1 LDDKGEFMKVG
12 KISEVALSRAVFKQ
26 LKSKRDEVLFGGAIG
41 EDCAAMRLGEGEVC
55 VFSSNPVTGAGK
67 IQGALALYSAVNNL
81 VTSGAEAV
89 GVLVTAMLPEN
100 FKESRLIELSE
111 MMEEVCQDLRIQVM
125 GGHTEVTAAVNE
137 PVFSVTAVG
146 KVKEHELRHAKNAKA
161 DQDIVMSKWI
171 GMEGS
176 VAIVAAR
183 EKELMERFPKIM
195 IDQIKKML
203 PNCSCTLEAALAVK
217 SGVSAMHDISSGGIY
232 GALYELS
239 EAAGVGLE
247 IDLRAIPIKQETVE
261 ICEYLGLNPYYL
273 KSGGSMLMVCDHG
286 QELVRL
292 LEKEGIY
299 AAVIGRTTSEN
310 AKAIIN
316 EGEVSYLERPKAD
329 ELLRA
334 R

>member
-1 LDDKGEFMKVG
+1 MKVG

-26 LKSKRDEVLFGGAIG
+26 LKNKRDEVLFGGSIG
-41 EDCAAMRLGEGEVC
+41 EDCAAMKLGKGEVC
-55 VFSSNPVTGAGK
+55 VVSSNPVTGAGK
-67 IQGALALYSAVNNL
+67 IQGALAVYSAVNNL

-89 GVLVTAMLPEN
+89 GVMMTVLLPEE
-100 FKESRLIELSE
+100 FKESRLVELNE
-111 MMEEVCQDLRIQVM
+111 QIEEVCQQLQIQVM
-125 GGHTEVTAAVNE
+125 GGHTEVTVAVNE
-137 PVFSVTAVG
+137 PVFSVTAIG
-146 KVKEHELRHAKNAKA
+146 KVKESELLHAKNAKA

-176 VAIVAAR
+176 VSIVAAK
-183 EKELMERFPKIM
+183 EKELLERFPKAM

-203 PNCSCTLEAALAVK
+203 PGCCVNVEAALAVK

-273 KSGGSMLMVCDHG
+273 KSGGSMLIVCDHG

-292 LEKEGIY
+292 LEKEGIS

-310 AKAIIN
+310 AKAVIN

-329 ELLRA
+329 ELLKVK
-334 R
+334 

>member
-1 LDDKGEFMKVG
+1 M
-12 KISEVALSRAVFKQ
+12 
-26 LKSKRDEVLFGGAIG
+26 
-41 EDCAAMRLGEGEVC
+41 
-55 VFSSNPVTGAGK
+55 
-67 IQGALALYSAVNNL
+67 
-81 VTSGAEAV
+81 
-89 GVLVTAMLPEN
+89 VTAMLPEN

-176 VAIVAAR
+176 VVIVAAK
-183 EKELMERFPKIM
+183 EKELLERFPKIM

-203 PNCSCTLEAALAVK
+203 PNCSCALEAALAVK
-217 SGVSAMHDISSGGIY
+217 SGVSAMHDVSSGGIY

-299 AAVIGRTTSEN
+299 AAVIGRTTSDN
-310 AKAIIN
+310 AKAVIN

-329 ELLRA
+329 ELLKVR
-334 R
+334 

>member
-1 LDDKGEFMKVG
+1 MKVG
-12 KISEVALSRAVFKQ
+12 KISEVALKRAVFKQ
-26 LKSKRDEVLFGGAIG
+26 LKSRRDEILFGGAIG
-41 EDCAAMRLGEGEVC
+41 EDCAAMKLAPGEVS
-55 VFSSNPVTGAGK
+55 VFSSNPVTGSGK
-67 IQGALALYSAVNNL
+67 IQGALAIYSAVNNL
-81 VTSGAEAV
+81 VCSGAEAV
-89 GVLVTAMLPEN
+89 GVMVTVLLPED
-100 FKESRLIELSE
+100 FKESRLAELAE
-111 MMEEVCQDLRIQVM
+111 QMEEVCKALHIQVM
-125 GGHTEVTAAVNE
+125 GGHTEVTPAVCE
-137 PVFSVTAVG
+137 PVFSAVAVG
-146 KVKEHELRHAKNAKA
+146 KVKEKELLHAKCAKA

-176 VAIVAAR
+176 VAIVAAK
-183 EKELMERFPKIM
+183 EKELLERFPKAM
-195 IDQIKKML
+195 IDKIKGML
-203 PNCSCTLEAALAVK
+203 PNCCVCTEAALAIK
-217 SGVSAMHDISSGGIY
+217 SGVSAMHDVSSGGIY

-292 LEKEGIY
+292 LDKEGIH

-310 AKAIIN
+310 AKAVIN

-329 ELLRA
+329 ELLKIREGD
-334 R
+334 

>member
-1 LDDKGEFMKVG
+1 MKVG
-12 KISEVALSRAVFKQ
+12 KISEVALKRAVLKQ
-26 LKSKRDEVLFGGAIG
+26 LNNKRDEVLFGGDIG
-41 EDCAAMRLGEGEVC
+41 EDCAAMKLDAGEVC

-67 IQGALALYSAVNNL
+67 IQGALAIYSAVNNL

-89 GVLVTAMLPEN
+89 GVMMTVLLPEN
-100 FKESRLIELSE
+100 FKESRLAELSE
-111 MMEEVCQDLRIQVM
+111 QIEEVCEALHIQVM
-125 GGHTEVTAAVNE
+125 GGHTEVTMAVNE
-137 PVFSVTAVG
+137 PVFSVTAIG
-146 KVKEHELRHAKNAKA
+146 KVKENELLHARCAKA

-176 VAIVAAR
+176 VAIVAAK
-183 EKELMERFPKIM
+183 EKELLERFPKAM
-195 IDQIKKML
+195 IDKIKRML
-203 PNCSCTLEAALAVK
+203 PNCCVANEAALAVK
-217 SGVSAMHDISSGGIY
+217 SGVSAMHDVSSGGIY

-247 IDLRAIPIKQETVE
+247 IDLRAIPISQETVE

-286 QELVRL
+286 QELVRI
-292 LEKEGIY
+292 LEKEGIF
-299 AAVIGRTTSEN
+299 AAVIGRTTSDN

-329 ELLRA
+329 ELLKVR
-334 R
+334 

>member
-1 LDDKGEFMKVG
+1 MKVG

-26 LKSKRDEVLFGGAIG
+26 LKNRRDEVLFGGSIG
-41 EDCAAMRLGEGEVC
+41 EDCAAMKLGKGEVC
-55 VFSSNPVTGAGK
+55 VISSNPVTGAGK
-67 IQGALALYSAVNNL
+67 IQGALAVYSAVNNL
-81 VTSGAEAV
+81 VTSGAEAI
-89 GVLVTAMLPEN
+89 GVMMTVLLPED
-100 FKESRLIELSE
+100 FKESRLVELNE
-111 MMEEVCQDLRIQVM
+111 QIEEVCQQLQIQVM
-125 GGHTEVTAAVNE
+125 GGHTEVTVAVNE
-137 PVFSVTAVG
+137 PVFSVTAIG
-146 KVKEHELRHAKNAKA
+146 KVKESELLHAKNAKA

-176 VAIVAAR
+176 VSIVAAK
-183 EKELMERFPKIM
+183 EKELLERFPKAM

-203 PNCSCTLEAALAVK
+203 PGCCVNVEAALAVK

>member
-1 LDDKGEFMKVG
+1 MKVG

-26 LKSKRDEVLFGGAIG
+26 LKNRRDEVLFGGSIG
-41 EDCAAMRLGEGEVC
+41 EDCAAMKLGKGEVC
-55 VFSSNPVTGAGK
+55 VISSNPVTGAGK
-67 IQGALALYSAVNNL
+67 IQGALAVYSAVNNL
-81 VTSGAEAV
+81 VTSGAEAI
-89 GVLVTAMLPEN
+89 GVMMTVLLPED
-100 FKESRLIELSE
+100 FKESRLVELNE
-111 MMEEVCQDLRIQVM
+111 QIEEVCQQLQIQVM
-125 GGHTEVTAAVNE
+125 GGHTEVTVAVNE
-137 PVFSVTAVG
+137 PVFSVTAIG
-146 KVKEHELRHAKNAKA
+146 KVKESELLHAKNAKA

-176 VAIVAAR
+176 VSIVAAK
-183 EKELMERFPKIM
+183 EKELLERFPKAM

-203 PNCSCTLEAALAVK
+203 AGCCVNVEAALAVK

-292 LEKEGIY
+292 LEKEGIS

-310 AKAIIN
+310 AKAVIN

-329 ELLRA
+329 ELLKVK
-334 R
+334 

>member
-1 LDDKGEFMKVG
+1 MKVG

-26 LKSKRDEVLFGGAIG
+26 LKNRRDEVLFGGSIG
-41 EDCAAMRLGEGEVC
+41 EDCAAMKLGKGEVC
-55 VFSSNPVTGAGK
+55 VISSNPVTGAGK
-67 IQGALALYSAVNNL
+67 IQGALAVYSAVNNL
-81 VTSGAEAV
+81 VTSGAEAI
-89 GVLVTAMLPEN
+89 GVMMTVLLPED
-100 FKESRLIELSE
+100 FKESRLVELNE
-111 MMEEVCQDLRIQVM
+111 QIEEVCQQLQIQVM
-125 GGHTEVTAAVNE
+125 GGHTEVTVAVNE
-137 PVFSVTAVG
+137 PVFSVTAIG
-146 KVKEHELRHAKNAKA
+146 KVKESELLHAKNAKA

-176 VAIVAAR
+176 VSIVAAK
-183 EKELMERFPKIM
+183 EKELLERFPKAM

-203 PNCSCTLEAALAVK
+203 PGCCVNVEAALAVK

-329 ELLRA
+329 ELLKVK
-334 R
+334 

>member
-1 LDDKGEFMKVG
+1 MKVG
-12 KISEVALSRAVFKQ
+12 KISEVALKRAVLKQ
-26 LKSKRDEVLFGGAIG
+26 LNNKREEVLFSGSVG
-41 EDCAAMRLGEGEVC
+41 EDCAAMKLGKEEVC

-67 IQGALALYSAVNNL
+67 VQGVLAIYSAVNNL

-89 GVLVTAMLPEN
+89 GVMITALLPEN
-100 FKESRLIELSE
+100 FKESRLAELAEEIEK
-111 MMEEVCQDLRIQVM
+111 VCQDLKIQVM
-125 GGHTEVTAAVNE
+125 GGHTEVTMAVNE

-146 KVKEHELRHAKNAKA
+146 KAKENELLHAKNAKA

-176 VAIVAAR
+176 VSIVAA
-183 EKELMERFPKIM
+183 KEQELLMRFPKAM
-195 IDQIKKML
+195 IDKIKSML
-203 PNCSCTLEAALAVK
+203 PNCCSASEAALAVK
-217 SGVSAMHDISSGGIY
+217 SGVSAMHDVSSGGIY

-292 LEKEGIY
+292 LEKEGIF

-310 AKAIIN
+310 AKAVIN

-329 ELLRA
+329 ELLKTR
-334 R
+334 

>member
-1 LDDKGEFMKVG
+1 MKVG
-12 KISEVALSRAVFKQ
+12 KISEVALKRAVLKQ
-26 LKSKRDEVLFGGAIG
+26 LNNKREEVLFDGSIG
-41 EDCAAMRLGEGEVC
+41 EDCAAMKINADEVC
-55 VFSSNPVTGAGK
+55 VVSSNPVTGAGK
-67 IQGALALYSAVNNL
+67 VMGALAVYSAVNNL

-89 GVLVTAMLPEN
+89 GVLMTILLPED
-100 FKESRLIELSE
+100 FKESRLAELSE
-111 MMEEVCQDLRIQVM
+111 MAEEVCQSLHIQVM
-125 GGHTEVTAAVNE
+125 GGHTEVTPAVNE

-146 KVKEHELRHAKNAKA
+146 KAKESELLHAKNAKA

-176 VAIVAAR
+176 VAIVAAK
-183 EKELMERFPKIM
+183 EKELLERFPKAM

-203 PNCSCTLEAALAVK
+203 PNCCVNTEAALAVK
-217 SGVSAMHDISSGGIY
+217 SGVSAMHDVSSGGIY

-286 QELVRL
+286 QELVRI
-292 LEKEGIY
+292 LEKQGIY
-299 AAVIGRTTSEN
+299 AAVIGRTTSDN
-310 AKAIIN
+310 AKAVIN

-329 ELLRA
+329 ELFKVR
-334 R
+334 

>member
-1 LDDKGEFMKVG
+1 MKVG

-26 LKSKRDEVLFGGAIG
+26 LKNRREEVLFGGAIG
-41 EDCAAMRLGEGEVC
+41 EDCAAMKLEKGEVC
-55 VFSSNPVTGAGK
+55 VVSSNPVTGAGR
-67 IQGALALYSAVNNL
+67 IQGALAVYSAVNNL
-81 VTSGAEAV
+81 VTSGAEAI
-89 GVLVTAMLPEN
+89 GVMMTVLLPED
-100 FKESRLIELSE
+100 FKESRLVELNE
-111 MMEEVCQDLRIQVM
+111 QIEEVCQQLQIQVM
-125 GGHTEVTAAVNE
+125 GGHTEVTVAVNE
-137 PVFSVTAVG
+137 PVFSVTAIG
-146 KVKEHELRHAKNAKA
+146 KVKESELLHAKNAKA

-176 VAIVAAR
+176 VSIVAAK
-183 EKELMERFPKIM
+183 EKELLERFPKAM

-203 PNCSCTLEAALAVK
+203 PGCCVNVEAALAVK

>member
-1 LDDKGEFMKVG
+1 MKVG
-12 KISEVALSRAVFKQ
+12 KISEVALKRAVLKQ
-26 LKSKRDEVLFGGAIG
+26 LNNKREEVLFGGAIG
-41 EDCAAMRLGEGEVC
+41 EDCAAMKLEKGELC
-55 VFSSNPVTGAGK
+55 VVSSNPVTGVGRVM
-67 IQGALALYSAVNNL
+67 GALAIDSAVNNL

-89 GVLVTAMLPEN
+89 GVMITALLPEN
-100 FKESRLIELSE
+100 FKESRLTELAEEIEQ
-111 MMEEVCQDLRIQVM
+111 VCQKLHIQVM
-125 GGHTEVTAAVNE
+125 GGHTEVTMAVNE
-137 PVFSVTAVG
+137 PVFSVTAIG
-146 KVKEHELRHAKNAKA
+146 KAKEELLHAKCAKA

-176 VAIVAAR
+176 VAIVAAK
-183 EKELMERFPKIM
+183 EKELLERFPKAM
-195 IDQIKKML
+195 IDKIKALL
-203 PNCSCTLEAALAVK
+203 PDCCVAAEAALAVK
-217 SGVSAMHDISSGGIY
+217 SGVSAMHDVSSGGIY

-292 LEKEGIY
+292 LEKEGIH
-299 AAVIGRTTSEN
+299 AAVIGRTTSGN
-310 AKAIIN
+310 AKAVLN

-329 ELLRA
+329 ELHMVR
-334 R
+334 

>member
-1 LDDKGEFMKVG
+1 MKVG
-12 KISEVALSRAVFKQ
+12 KISEVALKRAVLKQ
-26 LKSKRDEVLFGGAIG
+26 LKNERDEVLFGAGIG
-41 EDCAAMRLGEGEVC
+41 EDCSAVKLGKGEVC
-55 VFSSNPVTGAGK
+55 VISSNPVTGAGK
-67 IQGALALYSAVNNL
+67 IQGALAVYSAVNNL
-81 VTSGAEAV
+81 AASGAEAV
-89 GVLVTAMLPEN
+89 GVMMTILLPED

-111 MMEEVCQDLRIQVM
+111 QIEEVCQQLQIQVI
-125 GGHTEVTAAVNE
+125 GGHTEVTMAVKE
-137 PVFSVTAVG
+137 PVFSVTAIG
-146 KVKEHELRHAKNAKA
+146 KVKEHELRRAKGAKA

-176 VAIVAAR
+176 VSIVAAK
-183 EKELMERFPKIM
+183 EKELLERFPKAM

-203 PNCSCTLEAALAVK
+203 PNCCVNAEAALAVK

-247 IDLRAIPIKQETVE
+247 IDLRAIPIRQETVE

-310 AKAIIN
+310 AKAVIN
-316 EGEVSYLERPKAD
+316 EGEISYLERPKAD
-329 ELLRA
+329 ELLKVR
-334 R
+334 

>member
-1 LDDKGEFMKVG
+1 MKVG
-12 KISEVALSRAVFKQ
+12 KISEVALKRAVLKQ
-26 LKSKRDEVLFGGAIG
+26 LNNRREEVLFGGNVG
-41 EDCAAMRLGEGEVC
+41 EDCAAMKLGKGEVC
-55 VFSSNPVTGAGK
+55 VFSSNPVTGTGK
-67 IQGALALYSAVNNL
+67 IQGQLAIYSAVNNL

-89 GVLVTAMLPEN
+89 GVMITALLPEN
-100 FKESRLIELSE
+100 FKESRLTELSE
-111 MMEEVCQDLRIQVM
+111 EIEKGCQTLHIQVM
-125 GGHTEVTAAVNE
+125 GGHTEVTTAVNE

-146 KVKEHELRHAKNAKA
+146 KVKENELRRAKDAKA

-176 VAIVAAR
+176 VAIVAAK
-183 EKELMERFPKIM
+183 EKELLERFPKAM

-203 PNCSCTLEAALAVK
+203 PNCCVNVEAALAVK
-217 SGVSAMHDISSGGIY
+217 SGVSAMHDVSSGGIY

-292 LEKEGIY
+292 LEKEGIF
-299 AAVIGRTTSEN
+299 AAVIGRTTSDN
-310 AKAIIN
+310 AKAVIN

-329 ELLRA
+329 ELLKA

>member
-1 LDDKGEFMKVG
+1 MKVG

-26 LKSKRDEVLFGGAIG
+26 LKNRRDEVLFGGSIG
-41 EDCAAMRLGEGEVC
+41 EDCAAMKLGKGEVC
-55 VFSSNPVTGAGK
+55 VISSNPVTGAGK
-67 IQGALALYSAVNNL
+67 IQGALAVYSAVNNL
-81 VTSGAEAV
+81 VTSGAEAI
-89 GVLVTAMLPEN
+89 GVMMTVLLPED
-100 FKESRLIELSE
+100 FKESRLVELNE
-111 MMEEVCQDLRIQVM
+111 QIEEVCQQLQIQVM
-125 GGHTEVTAAVNE
+125 GGHTEVTVAVNE
-137 PVFSVTAVG
+137 PVFSVTAIG
-146 KVKEHELRHAKNAKA
+146 KVKESELLHAKNAKA

-176 VAIVAAR
+176 VSIVAAK
-183 EKELMERFPKIM
+183 EKELLERFPKAM

-203 PNCSCTLEAALAVK
+203 PGCCVNVEAALAVK

-292 LEKEGIY
+292 LEKEGIF

-310 AKAIIN
+310 AKAVVN

-329 ELLRA
+329 ELLKVSL
-334 R
+334 

>member
-1 LDDKGEFMKVG
+1 MKVG

-26 LKSKRDEVLFGGAIG
+26 LKNRRDEVLFGGSIG
-41 EDCAAMRLGEGEVC
+41 EDCAAMKLGKGEVC
-55 VFSSNPVTGAGK
+55 VISSNPVTGAGK
-67 IQGALALYSAVNNL
+67 IQGALAVYSAVNNL
-81 VTSGAEAV
+81 VTSGAEAI
-89 GVLVTAMLPEN
+89 GVMMTVLLPED
-100 FKESRLIELSE
+100 FKESRLVELNE
-111 MMEEVCQDLRIQVM
+111 QIEEVCQQLQIQVM
-125 GGHTEVTAAVNE
+125 GGHTEVTVAVNE
-137 PVFSVTAVG
+137 PVFSVTAIG
-146 KVKEHELRHAKNAKA
+146 KVKESELLHAKNAKA

-176 VAIVAAR
+176 VSIVAAK
-183 EKELMERFPKIM
+183 EKELLERFPKAM

-203 PNCSCTLEAALAVK
+203 PGCCVNVEAALAVK

-292 LEKEGIY
+292 LEKEGIS

-310 AKAIIN
+310 AKAVVN

-329 ELLRA
+329 ELLKVK
-334 R
+334 

>member
-1 LDDKGEFMKVG
+1 M
-12 KISEVALSRAVFKQ
+12 
-26 LKSKRDEVLFGGAIG
+26 
-41 EDCAAMRLGEGEVC
+41 
-55 VFSSNPVTGAGK
+55 
-67 IQGALALYSAVNNL
+67 NNL

-89 GVLVTAMLPEN
+89 GVMITAMLPEN
-100 FKESRLIELSE
+100 FKESRLAELAE
-111 MMEEVCQDLRIQVM
+111 QIEEVCQNLHIQVM
-125 GGHTEVTAAVNE
+125 GGHTEVTMAVNE

-146 KVKEHELRHAKNAKA
+146 KVKEKELLHAKNAKA

-176 VAIVAAR
+176 VAIVAAK
-183 EKELMERFPKIM
+183 EKELLERFPKAM
-195 IDQIKKML
+195 IDKIKQML
-203 PNCSCTLEAALAVK
+203 PNCCVSLEAALAVK
-217 SGVSAMHDISSGGIY
+217 SGVSAMHDVSSGGIY

-292 LEKEGIY
+292 LEKEGIF
-299 AAVIGRTTSEN
+299 AAVIGRTTSDN
-310 AKAIIN
+310 AKAVIN

-329 ELLRA
+329 ELLKVR
-334 R
+334 

>member
-1 LDDKGEFMKVG
+1 MKVG

-26 LKSKRDEVLFGGAIG
+26 LKNRRDEVLFGGSIG
-41 EDCAAMRLGEGEVC
+41 EDCAAMKLGKGEVC
-55 VFSSNPVTGAGK
+55 VISSNPVTGAGK
-67 IQGALALYSAVNNL
+67 IQGALAVYSAVNNL
-81 VTSGAEAV
+81 VTSGAEAI
-89 GVLVTAMLPEN
+89 GVMMTVLLPED
-100 FKESRLIELSE
+100 FKESRLVELNE
-111 MMEEVCQDLRIQVM
+111 QIEEVCQQLQIQVM
-125 GGHTEVTAAVNE
+125 GGHTEVTVAVNE
-137 PVFSVTAVG
+137 PVFSVTAIG
-146 KVKEHELRHAKNAKA
+146 KVKESELLHAKNAKA

-176 VAIVAAR
+176 VSIVAAK
-183 EKELMERFPKIM
+183 EKELLERFPKAM

-203 PNCSCTLEAALAVK
+203 PGCCVNVEAALAVK

-273 KSGGSMLMVCDHG
+273 KSGGSMLMVCDNG
-286 QELVRL
+286 QELVRI
-292 LEKEGIY
+292 LEEEGIF

-310 AKAIIN
+310 AKAVIN
-316 EGEVSYLERPKAD
+316 EGDVSYLERPKAD
-329 ELLRA
+329 ELLKVSL
-334 R
+334 